1 MGSGKRLALGP
12 QLGLGI
18 RTHKELTLKKNYVLI
33 DYENVQPEAIT
44 ALDKEQYNVLVF
56 VGSKQDKVKFD
67 VVSVLQGMGERGS
80 YIKISDSG
88 KNALDFHIAYYIG
101 RLAANE
107 PDAHFHILSKD
118 TGFDSLLKHLKT
130 KNISAHRIKSIA
142 ELSLKKVTAS
152 KPVPDRIS
160 AVITNLEQCGPSRP
174 RTLKTLGSTIN
185 GWFQKSLSEKEVSAI
200 IAELTKKGTIV
211 VNQTKVSYFLPEGR

>member
-1 MGSGKRLALGP
+1 VDSGKQLALGP
-12 QLGLGI
+12 QLVLGI

-33 DYENVQPEAIT
+33 DYENVQPETVT
-44 ALDKEQYNVLVF
+44 ALDKERYDVLVF

-67 VVSVLQGMGERGS
+67 VVSVLQGMGERGA

-101 RLAANE
+101 WLAANE

-130 KNISAHRIKSIA
+130 KNVSARRVKSIA
-142 ELSLKKVTAS
+142 DLSLKIVTAS
-152 KPVPDRIS
+152 KPVPDRVS
-160 AVITNLEQCGPSRP
+160 VVITNLKQCGPSRP

-185 GWFQKSLSEKEVSAI
+185 GWFRKSLSEKEVSSI
-200 IAELTKKGTIV
+200 IVELTKKGIV
-211 VNQTKVSYFLPEGR
+211 EVKQTKVSYFLPEGR

>member
-1 MGSGKRLALGP
+1 M
-12 QLGLGI
+12 
-18 RTHKELTLKKNYVLI
+18 KKNYVLI
-33 DYENVQPEAIT
+33 DYENVQPNAIA
-44 ALDKEQYNVLVF
+44 ALEKEQYKVMVF

-130 KNISAHRIKSIA
+130 NNISAHRVKSIA
-142 ELSLKKVTAS
+142 ELSLKKVAAS

-200 IAELTKKGTIV
+200 IAELTKKGTVV
-211 VNQTKVSYFLPEGR
+211 VNQTKVSYLLPEGR